1 MQILLSNFF
10 SELTSS
16 SSFSSVAI
24 TAGSIQAVVSAMLL
38 QRLNINSWALIL
50 STSLPMAISMLPEF
64 LFLEVS
70 DFAAHKDFSA
80 PALFLVL
87 CTGIIAFIYTAVTYL
102 LLQST
107 SALYVAVVSN
117 LKVVMLVFLSI
128 LIFNT
133 PYNTMNLMGIVVS
146 LGGFMLYN
154 YFMYQE
160 KQQQQQ
166 HEASA
171 NNNALMDG
179 EEEVQMVEVDHHHQL
194 HHHSEQKSQQEM
206 KLSITTTTAAT
217 TPIGS
222 AINQAAVA
230 KSVDGIITVREKE
243 LNIQEFLDSELG
255 GLLLDDDNSGALDV
269 GTANSNNSNSTR
281 HTMHNNIHNIH
292 NVNINGSHHHH
303 HHQHHPATTA
313 TIKTKIPFLR
323 SITSSINHD
332 DDDDDINK
340 ES

>member
-1 MQILLSNFF
+1 
-10 SELTSS
+10 
-16 SSFSSVAI
+16 
-24 TAGSIQAVVSAMLL
+24 MLL

-80 PALFLVL
+80 TALFLVL
-87 CTGIIAFIYTAVTYL
+87 CTGIIAFIYTAATYL

-166 HEASA
+166 QQQQQHEAA
-171 NNNALMDG
+171 TNNNSALMDG
-179 EEEVQMVEVDHHHQL
+179 EEEEEVEMVEVDHHHHHL
-194 HHHSEQKSQQEM
+194 HLHRSEQKSQQEM
-206 KLSITTTTAAT
+206 KLSITTA

-222 AINQAAVA
+222 AINQAVAA
-230 KSVDGIITVREKE
+230 KSVDDIMMMREKE

-255 GLLLDDDNSGALDV
+255 GLLRDDGALDV
-269 GTANSNNSNSTR
+269 GTTNSSSNNNNSANTR
-281 HTMHNNIHNIH
+281 HNINNIIN
-292 NVNINGSHHHH
+292 NVNINGPHHHH
-303 HHQHHPATTA
+303 LHHPAATA
-313 TIKTKIPFLR
+313 IKTKIPFLR
-323 SITSSINHD
+323 SITSSIDHHHHHHD
-332 DDDDDINK
+332 DGHDGGDGDDINK